1 MNTNTPSHQPVYTSV
16 PQNTMQNGVDSYY
29 TSPQANCTLQYQQYQ
44 QQPQQ
49 QAQQQSQYQQVHMAY
64 LSKVGTSVLE
74 EIKTVNINLVKL
86 NSTIKESRRHHR
98 TECDVK
104 FKADQI
110 TVPILFTSPTTTQ
123 QENSRDEEQDAS
135 TLSNKRPLSNNQD
148 DTGPNKRVGSTGRGA
163 HMKSTNNHKKTKK
176 YKSELLC
183 LFVKLQLKI
192 TEVIFTAVFYMR
204 ELRRQN
210 RERLALEEEERQRIE
225 RERREKEAL
234 ERAKSAVDKER
245 EIQEIIRRHSQTD
258 YGDTYTVDHENIH
271 YQTHPQSRS
280 QEQGFIEQ
288 GRRYESRVQVEPVD
302 LRLPSHNTTIR
313 DRARRNSALEQ
324 EKQKIELEMK
334 RLKEREQQLL
344 IEERNEDISDTDSV
358 YEDQLGY
365 FETRD
370 VTGSLTH
377 VKDKQRVSHAQ
388 SHTGDKIDS
397 IPRDGENDFEF
408 EKELEWIEKKA
419 AEYDNSLALLSST
432 RRDGHEDH
440 ALQGKQNRLPGSQD
454 TDFQKKQGVSEAHFE
469 ADRVRYKT
477 ERMYNDKYTYDED
490 LDTGR
495 HLKGNNAFVENNID
509 IDKAD
514 DEEETEIKRR
524 IQKLQSQEKTA
535 ELKLKS
541 KQMLKE
547 MRLKEIEVERLLREK
562 QEKRRLKEKRLNDLK
577 EQERALERSLLE
589 KEKALKVIEKEM
601 SNDYEYTD
609 IQPTIKKTIHRNQW
623 RSPILDDKDKV
634 VDIVERQIT
643 EREKV
648 KSHIYKPTVPK
659 LVETSFE
666 EWKIEVEVMM
676 KSGLYHE
683 DILRQAVRN
692 SLSGNTKR
700 ILLTLGTDVSTRE
713 IVDKLETIYGNV
725 RSGES
730 VLGEFYQS
738 KQGKDET
745 IAEWGIRLE
754 SMLQI
759 ALEKNQ
765 IHKSQK
771 DEMLR
776 SRFWRYLYN
785 DDLKNATRLG
795 YETAK
800 DFEDLQR
807 KIRKEECEMSLTKDA
822 KVTDTPK
829 QINSQQASYK
839 EQLTILK
846 ELTDKMKN
854 METKLEELTRDR
866 NQSRHNSERRSSNRE
881 YQESWN
887 QYRGRGRA
895 PFRSRGFGYR
905 GRGYRDESRR
915 FDTARNRDY
924 DSRGSEKR
932 KPDQQERKPIQNNN
946 ERYDNAKAD
955 TKKEETN
962 AKESLN

>member
-1 MNTNTPSHQPVYTSV
+1 MRNK
-16 PQNTMQNGVDSYY
+16 
-29 TSPQANCTLQYQQYQ
+29 ANNFKTHAKEQFFNILEF
-44 QQPQQ
+44 
-49 QAQQQSQYQQVHMAY
+49 S
-64 LSKVGTSVLE
+64 LE
-74 EIKTVNINLVKL
+74 ESNVNNPKQYWRTNRTVL
-86 NSTIKESRRHHR
+86 
-98 TECDVK
+98 
-104 FKADQI
+104 FK
-110 TVPILFTSPTTTQ
+110 
-123 QENSRDEEQDAS
+123 
-135 TLSNKRPLSNNQD
+135 
-148 DTGPNKRVGSTGRGA
+148 
-163 HMKSTNNHKKTKK
+163 
-176 YKSELLC
+176 
-183 LFVKLQLKI
+183 
-192 TEVIFTAVFYMR
+192 
-204 ELRRQN
+204 QN

-225 RERREKEAL
+225 RKRTEKEAL

-245 EIQEIIRRHSQTD
+245 EIQEIIRRYSQTD
-258 YGDTYTVDHENIH
+258 YGDTYPVDHENIH

-288 GRRYESRVQVEPVD
+288 GRRYESRVQVESVD

-313 DRARRNSALEQ
+313 DRDRRNSALEQ
-324 EKQKIELEMK
+324 EKQKIDLEMK

-344 IEERNEDISDTDSV
+344 IEEEKGDISDTDSV

-377 VKDKQRVSHAQ
+377 VKDKQRLSHAQ

-397 IPRDGENDFEF
+397 IQRDGENDFEF
-408 EKELEWIEKKA
+408 EKELEWVEKKA

-454 TDFQKKQGVSEAHFE
+454 TDFNKKQGVSEAHFE

-495 HLKGNNAFVENNID
+495 HLKGNNVFVENTID
-509 IDKAD
+509 IVKAD

-562 QEKRRLKEKRLNDLK
+562 QEKRRLKERRLNDLK
-577 EQERALERSLLE
+577 EQERAIERSLLE

-623 RSPILDDKDKV
+623 HSPIL
-634 VDIVERQIT
+634 T
-643 EREKV
+643 M
-648 KSHIYKPTVPK
+648 
-659 LVETSFE
+659 
-666 EWKIEVEVMM
+666 KI
-676 KSGLYHE
+676 K
-683 DILRQAVRN
+683 
-692 SLSGNTKR
+692 

-738 KQGKDET
+738 KQRKDET
-745 IAEWGIRLE
+745 LAEWRIRLE

-771 DEMLR
+771 DEILR
-776 SRFWRYLYN
+776 CRFWRYLYN

-807 KIRKEECEMSLTKDA
+807 KIRKEESEMSLTKYT

-829 QINSQQASYK
+829 QVNSQQASYK

-846 ELTDKMKN
+846 E
-854 METKLEELTRDR
+854 
-866 NQSRHNSERRSSNRE
+866 
-881 YQESWN
+881 
-887 QYRGRGRA
+887 GRGRA
-895 PFRSRGFGYR
+895 PFRSRGFRYR

-955 TKKEETN
+955 TKKEETS